1 MSAMQDSYHNQG
13 VHVTG
18 STVNGPVAAGQNARA
33 TQYGSIAGGGGDDL
47 AAALAELRQLIEL
60 HAEKIDDP
68 ENALRD
74 VDEVEAEAGR
84 DQRDP
89 QRLRDTLVRLG
100 RRVGQVSVVTTAL
113 FHVQQLARDLMP

>member
-18 STVNGPVAAGQNARA
+18 GTVNGPVAAGQSARA
-33 TQYGSIAGGGGDDL
+33 TQYGSIASGGGDDL
-47 AAALAELRQLIEL
+47 AAALAELRQLIKL

-74 VDEVEAEAGR
+74 VDEVEVEAGR
-84 DQRDP
+84 DKRDP

-100 RRVGQVSVVTTAL
+100 RRVGQVGVVATAL
-113 FHVQQLARDLMP
+113 FHIQQMARDLLP